1 MKSYDGYR
9 LKLGVPTGYTRIE
22 ELIQYFQTKM
32 PGVGVDTF
40 TTDKVG
46 PEVVDVDAP
55 PQSSAESLLLMAK
68 GWLDEFLLPAPL
80 Q

>member
-1 MKSYDGYR
+1 MKSYDGYW
-9 LKLGVPTGYTRIE
+9 LKLGVPTGYTRVE

-32 PGVGVDTF
+32 PGVGVETF

-46 PEVVDVDAP
+46 PEIMDVNA
-55 PQSSAESLLLMAK
+55 PQSSAELPLLMAK

>member
-1 MKSYDGYR
+1 MESYDGYR
-9 LKLGVPTGYTRIE
+9 LKLGVPTGYPRAK
-22 ELIQYFQTKM
+22 ELVHYFQIKM
-32 PGVGVDTF
+32 PGVGVEIF

-46 PEVVDVDAP
+46 PEIADIDAP
-55 PQSSAESLLLMAK
+55 SSAAEPVLLIAR

>member
-1 MKSYDGYR
+1 MKSYDGCR
-9 LKLGVPTGYTRIE
+9 LKLGVPTGYTRVE
-22 ELIQYFQTKM
+22 ELIHYFRTKM

-55 PQSSAESLLLMAK
+55 QSSAESLLFMAK